1 MNEDIN
7 EIKNEIVNE
16 TTDANVTSANGSQLS
31 TQTTLNSQSP
41 PSPSLTVSPPPS
53 TVPQFIKT
61 PDVYSRQGELLTPE
75 HPDYPAILAI
85 ITRELS
91 ERFQNGETTLAHYF
105 ASPANPTQ
113 SAASASLSSAAETFS
128 GWEPEKGF

>member
-1 MNEDIN
+1 MNEDI
-7 EIKNEIVNE
+7 NE

-41 PSPSLTVSPPPS
+41 PAPSLTVSPPPS
-53 TVPQFIKT
+53 PAPQFIKT

-91 ERFQNGETTLAHYF
+91 ERFQNGETALAHYF
-105 ASPANPTQ
+105 ASP
-113 SAASASLSSAAETFS
+113 SASTSCPPVDPPALAPAPPAEVSPSPSLTV
-128 GWEPEKGF
+128 